1 MKTIFFIIFI
11 LLTCNSMAQSN
22 LIYDYSFTSIEG
34 KNISLNQFKG
44 KKILFVNVASRCGF
58 TSQYKELQ
66 VLHEKYQDKLVL
78 IGFPCDQFGGQEPGT
93 EKEIQAFCQKNYG
106 VDFIMSEK
114 INVKGKN
121 QHPIYSW
128 LTQSSLNG
136 VKNSSVLWNFQKY
149 LVDEKGAYID
159 YYTSITSPTSTK
171 IMRHLK

>member
-11 LLTCNSMAQSN
+11 LLTCNSMAQSTS
-22 LIYDYSFTSIEG
+22 IYDYSFTSIEG